1 LDKELSN
8 EFHKYSEIKKFTTE
22 VNKATYLT
30 VSVFLSSFLENNK
43 NIEPIAGNN
52 IKDERIGKSIN

>member
-1 LDKELSN
+1 ML
-8 EFHKYSEIKKFTTE
+8 HKYSEIKKFTME

-43 NIEPIAGNN
+43 KIEPIAGNN

>member
-1 LDKELSN
+1 MKNCQMML
-8 EFHKYSEIKKFTTE
+8 HKYSEIKKFTME

-43 NIEPIAGNN
+43 KIEPIAGNN